1 MTTEAQIN
9 ANQQNAQKSTGPR
22 TPEGRAAVSQNALK
36 HGLTAT
42 QTVIKTENRADYDLH
57 RADLLQDLTPSGPM
71 ESMLAE
77 RIVSLSWRLRRAE
90 HMHNQAIDSI
100 FANETQGPA
109 GKAYRAM
116 LPESMNPPEL
126 ALGRTI
132 AKDFANARIL
142 ERLYM
147 YEQRIERSLY
157 RTMREYQNLKE
168 NNMQN
173 KPNLAD
179 DNINVT
185 KGQNS
190 ENKILQNKPNLKTQM
205 PVNKAPTD
213 AYDEKTQ
220 DSRRN
225 NDSDSDYMRS
235 LYARIP
241 MAMRAIEEMDAKS
254 TE

>member
-1 MTTEAQIN
+1 MQ
-9 ANQQNAQKSTGPR
+9 
-22 TPEGRAAVSQNALK
+22 
-36 HGLTAT
+36 
-42 QTVIKTENRADYDLH
+42 
-57 RADLLQDLTPSGPM
+57 
-71 ESMLAE
+71 SMLAE

-173 KPNLAD
+173 KPNL
-179 DNINVT
+179 
-185 KGQNS
+185 QNHDRKMQNKPNSPS
-190 ENKILQNKPNLKTQM
+190 EQISTNKAANDETEKMQNKPNLKTQM

-225 NDSDSDYMRS
+225 NDPDSDYMRS